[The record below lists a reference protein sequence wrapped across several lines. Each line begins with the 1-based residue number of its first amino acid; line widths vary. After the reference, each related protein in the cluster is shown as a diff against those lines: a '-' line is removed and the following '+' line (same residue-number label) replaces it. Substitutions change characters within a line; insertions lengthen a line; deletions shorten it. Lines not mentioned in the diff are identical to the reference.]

1 MNITIYRSASREE
14 IQPTLLSFADGV
26 VLERDFLD
34 WSALKEQGLI
44 YSRYCYDTD
53 TDNEQ
58 GVCIRDHMCLVTP
71 EELQDI
77 VAITVDDKPF
87 LIKNDATGELE
98 YFIPPRPSGTF
109 RTTVF
114 PIGTAICTTDT
125 DITDT
130 EDDEGKAALEMLKT
144 KFFNK

>member
-1 MNITIYRSASREE
+1 MHIIIYRSASREE

-44 YSRYCYDTD
+44 YSRYCFDTD

-58 GVCIRDHMCLVTP
+58 GVCIRDRMCILAAD
-71 EELQDI
+71 ELQDVI
-77 VAITVDDKPF
+77 AITVNGKLL
-87 LIKNDATGELE
+87 LIRNDTTGELE
-98 YFIPPRPSGTF
+98 YVPLVITGGKRKQGSTNKKGTPPTLED
-109 RTTVF
+109 VN
-114 PIGTAICTTDT
+114 IGDD

-130 EDDEGKAALEMLKT
+130 ADDD
-144 KFFNK
+144 F

>member
-34 WSALKEQGLI
+34 WSALKEQELI

-58 GVCIRDHMCLVTP
+58 GVCIRDRMCILAAD
-71 EELQDI
+71 ELQDVI
-77 VAITVDDKPF
+77 GVTVNGKISPAMSAGIHS
-87 LIKNDATGELE
+87 LSMEALRM
-98 YFIPPRPSGTF
+98 P
-109 RTTVF
+109 
-114 PIGTAICTTDT
+114 TAS
-125 DITDT
+125 
-130 EDDEGKAALEMLKT
+130 
-144 KFFNK
+144 